1 MLRKIFPRTLLFRSL
16 LIVIAPIILIQIVVG
31 GVFFDSIWYKTNRGL
46 VRSAANEINTFLALY
61 PEFKQKNKSNE
72 LINIYKD
79 KSGIIISIKK
89 ETQQLPSTETVKWYS
104 LYDKIVLEEFSEK
117 IKNPYWHNVRFNSSY
132 VQVLVLLNKNE
143 VIEFLVPKSKI
154 RSTSG
159 RIFALWITVPSL
171 IFLFI
176 SIIFLRNQIR
186 PIVLLSQAAE
196 RFGKGQFDSDFKVSG
211 ALEIRQAS
219 YEFERMKRR
228 ILKHISQR
236 TAMLSGISHDLKTP
250 LTRLKLQI
258 ELLNKNQKLNSLKEE
273 ITEMEKMI
281 NEYLDFASNQY
292 SQPVEKFNIVQLIQ
306 NLIDKS
312 FKKNIKIK
320 SPKSLIFSGRKNLI
334 RRCIANIINNSQKYA
349 ENISITCKKI
359 KKTILINIDDDGPG
373 IADEHKE
380 KVFRPFYRVDKS
392 RSLKDSNVGL
402 GLSIVE
408 DIVNS
413 HGGTVKLLNNPKGK
427 GLIILLISCLM
438 SFAVKIPN

>member
-1 MLRKIFPRTLLFRSL
+1 MLKKIFPRTLLFRSL

-61 PEFKQKNKSNE
+61 PEFKQKNKANE

-79 KSGIIISIKK
+79 KSGIIILIKK

-104 LYDKIVLEEFSEK
+104 LYDKIVLEEFTDK
-117 IKNPYWHNVRFNSSY
+117 IKNPYWHNVRFNSSF

-171 IFLFI
+171 IFLFV

-211 ALEIRQAS
+211 ALEIRKAS

-320 SPKSLIFSGRKNLI
+320 SPKNLIFSGRKNLI
-334 RRCIANIINNSQKYA
+334 RRCIANIINNSQKYS
-349 ENISITCKKI
+349 ENILITCKKMKKII
-359 KKTILINIDDDGPG
+359 KIDIDDDGPG

-413 HGGTVKLLNNPKGK
+413 HGGNAKLLNNPKGK
-427 GLIILLISCLM
+427 GLRVSL
-438 SFAVKIPN
+438 SFPN

>member
-1 MLRKIFPRTLLFRSL
+1 MLEKIFPRTLFVRSL
-16 LIVIAPIILIQIVVG
+16 IILIAPILLMQIVIG
-31 GVFFDSIWYKTNRGL
+31 SVFFDSVWFKTHKAL
-46 VRSAANEINTFLALY
+46 VRITAGEINTFLVLY
-61 PEFKQKNKSNE
+61 PEFEKKNEVNK
-72 LINIYKD
+72 LIKTYGEKN
-79 KSGIIISIKK
+79 GIQISFKTEIKK
-89 ETQQLPSTETVKWYS
+89 LPSQDLTKWYS
-104 LYDKIVLEEFSEK
+104 LYDQIIKEEFTK
-117 IKNPYWHNVRFNSSY
+117 KLADPFWHNVRFDSDY
-132 VQVLVLLNKNE
+132 VQIFILNNNQI
-143 VIEFLVPKSKI
+143 IEFLIPKSNI
-154 RSTSG
+154 RSKSG
-159 RIFALWITVPSL
+159 RIFALWIIIPSL
-171 IFLFI
+171 IFLLI
-176 SIIFLRNQIR
+176 SLIFLRNQLK
-186 PIVLLSQAAE
+186 PIILLSRAAE
-196 RFGKGQFDSDFKVSG
+196 KFGKGQYDSDFKVSG

-219 YEFERMKRR
+219 YEFERMKKR

-292 SQPVEKFNIVQLIQ
+292 SQPIENFNIIQLIQ

-312 FKKNIKIK
+312 FKKNIRIK
-320 SPKSLIFSGRKNLI
+320 SPKNLVFSGRKNLI
-334 RRCIANIINNSQKYA
+334 RRCIANLINNSQKYA
-349 ENISITCKKI
+349 ENILITCKKI
-359 KKTILINIDDDGPG
+359 KTTIQINIDDDGPG

-392 RSLKDSNVGL
+392 RTLNESNVGL

-427 GLIILLISCLM
+427 GLRVSL
-438 SFAVKIPN
+438 SFPN

>member
-1 MLRKIFPRTLLFRSL
+1 MLRKIFPKTLLFRSL
-16 LIVIAPIILIQIVVG
+16 LIVVAPIILIQIVVG

-61 PEFKQKNKSNE
+61 PDFKQKNKTNE

-79 KSGIIISIKK
+79 KSGLIISIKK
-89 ETQQLPSTETVKWYS
+89 ETQQLPSVETVKWYS
-104 LYDKIVLEEFSEK
+104 LYDKIVLEEFTDK
-117 IKNPYWHNVRFNSSY
+117 IKNPYWHNVRFNSSF

-186 PIVLLSQAAE
+186 PIVHLSQAVE
-196 RFGKGQFDSDFKVSG
+196 KFGKGQFDSDFKVSG
-211 ALEIRQAS
+211 AVEIRRAS
-219 YEFERMKRR
+219 YEFEKMKRR

-292 SQPVEKFNIVQLIQ
+292 SQPAEKFNIVQLIQ
-306 NLIDKS
+306 NLIDKN

-320 SPKSLIFSGRKNLI
+320 SPKNLIFSGRKNLI

-349 ENISITCKKI
+349 ENISITCKKMKNAI
-359 KKTILINIDDDGPG
+359 QINIDDDGPG

-392 RSLKDSNVGL
+392 RSRKDNNVGL

-427 GLIILLISCLM
+427 GLRVSL
-438 SFAVKIPN
+438 SFPN

>member
-1 MLRKIFPRTLLFRSL
+1 MLEKIFPRTLFVRSL
-16 LIVIAPIILIQIVVG
+16 IILIAPILLMQIVIG
-31 GVFFDSIWYKTNRGL
+31 SVFFDSVWFKTHKAL
-46 VRSAANEINTFLALY
+46 VRITAGEINTFLVLY
-61 PEFKQKNKSNE
+61 PEFEKKNEVNK
-72 LINIYKD
+72 LIKTYGEKN
-79 KSGIIISIKK
+79 GIQISFKTEIKK
-89 ETQQLPSTETVKWYS
+89 LPSQDLTKWYS
-104 LYDKIVLEEFSEK
+104 LYDQIIKEEFTK
-117 IKNPYWHNVRFNSSY
+117 KLADPFWHNVRFDSDY
-132 VQVLVLLNKNE
+132 VQIFILNNNQI
-143 VIEFLVPKSKI
+143 IEFLIPKSNI
-154 RSTSG
+154 RSKSG
-159 RIFALWITVPSL
+159 RIFALWIIIPSL
-171 IFLFI
+171 IFLLI
-176 SIIFLRNQIR
+176 SLIFLRNQLK
-186 PIVLLSQAAE
+186 PIILLSRAAE
-196 RFGKGQFDSDFKVSG
+196 KFGKGQYDSDFKVSG

-219 YEFERMKRR
+219 YEFERMKKR

-292 SQPVEKFNIVQLIQ
+292 SQPIENFNIIQLIQ

-312 FKKNIKIK
+312 FKKNIRIK
-320 SPKSLIFSGRKNLI
+320 SPKNLVFSGRKNLI
-334 RRCIANIINNSQKYA
+334 RRCIANLINNSQKYA
-349 ENISITCKKI
+349 ENILITCKKI
-359 KKTILINIDDDGPG
+359 KTTIQINIDDDGPG

-392 RSLKDSNVGL
+392 RTLNDSNVGL

-427 GLIILLISCLM
+427 GLRVSL
-438 SFAVKIPN
+438 SFPN

>member
-61 PEFKQKNKSNE
+61 PEFKQKNKSIE

-79 KSGIIISIKK
+79 KSGIVISIKK

-104 LYDKIVLEEFSEK
+104 LYDKIVIEEFSDK
-117 IKNPYWHNVRFNSSY
+117 IKNPYWHNVRFNSSF

-143 VIEFLVPKSKI
+143 VIEFLIPKSKI

-176 SIIFLRNQIR
+176 SIIFLRNQIK
-186 PIVLLSQAAE
+186 PIIHLSQAAE
-196 RFGKGQFDSDFKVSG
+196 KFGKGQFDSDFKVSG

-219 YEFERMKRR
+219 YEFEKMKRR

-273 ITEMEKMI
+273 IIEMEKMI

-292 SQPVEKFNIVQLIQ
+292 SQPIEKFNIIQLIQ

-320 SPKSLIFSGRKNLI
+320 SPKNLIFSGRKNLI
-334 RRCIANIINNSQKYA
+334 RRCIANIVNNSQKYG
-349 ENISITCKKI
+349 ENILITCKKI
-359 KKTILINIDDDGPG
+359 KKNIQINIDDDGPG

-380 KVFRPFYRVDKS
+380 KVFRPFYRIDKS
-392 RSLKDSNVGL
+392 RSLKESNVGL

-427 GLIILLISCLM
+427 GLRVSL
-438 SFAVKIPN
+438 SFPN

>member
-79 KSGIIISIKK
+79 KSGIVISIKK

-104 LYDKIVLEEFSEK
+104 LYDKIVIEEFSDK
-117 IKNPYWHNVRFNSSY
+117 IKNPYWHNVRFNSSF

-143 VIEFLVPKSKI
+143 VIEFLIPKSKI

-186 PIVLLSQAAE
+186 PIIHLSQAAE
-196 RFGKGQFDSDFKVSG
+196 KFGKGQFDSDFKVSG

-219 YEFERMKRR
+219 YEFEKMKRR

-273 ITEMEKMI
+273 IIEMEKMI

-292 SQPVEKFNIVQLIQ
+292 SQPIEKFNIIQLIQ

-320 SPKSLIFSGRKNLI
+320 SPKNLIFSGRKNLI
-334 RRCIANIINNSQKYA
+334 RRCIANIINNSQKYG
-349 ENISITCKKI
+349 ENILITCKKI
-359 KKTILINIDDDGPG
+359 KKNIHINIDDDGPG

-380 KVFRPFYRVDKS
+380 KVFRPFYRIDKS
-392 RSLKDSNVGL
+392 
-402 GLSIVE
+402 
-408 DIVNS
+408 
-413 HGGTVKLLNNPKGK
+413 
-427 GLIILLISCLM
+427 
-438 SFAVKIPN
+438 

>member
-1 MLRKIFPRTLLFRSL
+1 MLRKIFPKTLLFRSL

-46 VRSAANEINTFLALY
+46 VRSAANEVNTFLALY
-61 PEFKQKNKSNE
+61 PEYKQKNKTNE

-79 KSGIIISIKK
+79 KSGLIISIKK

-104 LYDKIVLEEFSEK
+104 LYDKIVLEEFTDK
-117 IKNPYWHNVRFNSSY
+117 IKNPYWHNVRFNSSF

-186 PIVLLSQAAE
+186 PIVHLSQAAE

-281 NEYLDFASNQY
+281 NEYLNFASNQY
-292 SQPVEKFNIVQLIQ
+292 SQPLEKFDIIELIQ
-306 NLIDKS
+306 NLIGKS

-320 SPKSLIFSGRKNLI
+320 SPKNLIFSGRKNLI
-334 RRCIANIINNSQKYA
+334 RRCIANIINNSQKYS
-349 ENISITCKKI
+349 ENILITCKKI
-359 KKTILINIDDDGPG
+359 KKTIQINIDDDGPG

-392 RSLKDSNVGL
+392 RSLKDNSVGL

-413 HGGTVKLLNNPKGK
+413 HGGTVKLLNNPKSK
-427 GLIILLISCLM
+427 GLRVSL
-438 SFAVKIPN
+438 SFPN

>member
-1 MLRKIFPRTLLFRSL
+1 MLRKIFPKTLLFRSL

-46 VRSAANEINTFLALY
+46 VRSAANEVNTFLALY
-61 PEFKQKNKSNE
+61 PEYKQKNKTNE

-79 KSGIIISIKK
+79 KSGLIISIKK

-104 LYDKIVLEEFSEK
+104 LYDKIVLEEFTDK
-117 IKNPYWHNVRFNSSY
+117 IKNPYWHNVRFNSSF

-186 PIVLLSQAAE
+186 PIVNLSQAAE
-196 RFGKGQFDSDFKVSG
+196 RFGKGQFDTDFKVSG

-219 YEFERMKRR
+219 YEFEKMKRR

-292 SQPVEKFNIVQLIQ
+292 SQPLEKFDIIELIQ
-306 NLIDKS
+306 NLIGKS

-320 SPKSLIFSGRKNLI
+320 SPKNLIFSGRKNLV
-334 RRCIANIINNSQKYA
+334 RRCIANIINNSQKYS

-359 KKTILINIDDDGPG
+359 KKTIQINIDDDGPG

-392 RSLKDSNVGL
+392 RSLKDNSVGL

-427 GLIILLISCLM
+427 GLRVSL
-438 SFAVKIPN
+438 FFPN

>member
-89 ETQQLPSTETVKWYS
+89 ETQQLPSTEAVKWYS
-104 LYDKIVLEEFSEK
+104 LYDKIVLEEFSDK
-117 IKNPYWHNVRFNSSY
+117 IKNPYWHNVRFNSSF

-320 SPKSLIFSGRKNLI
+320 TPKNLIFSGRKNLI
-334 RRCIANIINNSQKYA
+334 RRCIANIINNSQKYSD
-349 ENISITCKKI
+349 NILITCKKI
-359 KKTILINIDDDGPG
+359 KKNILINIDDDGPG

-427 GLIILLISCLM
+427 GLRVSL
-438 SFAVKIPN
+438 SFPN

>member
-1 MLRKIFPRTLLFRSL
+1 MLKKIFPRTLLFRSL

-46 VRSAANEINTFLALY
+46 VRSAANEVNTFLALY
-61 PEFKQKNKSNE
+61 PEYKQKNKTNE

-79 KSGIIISIKK
+79 KSGLIISIKK

-104 LYDKIVLEEFSEK
+104 LYDKIVLEEFTDK
-117 IKNPYWHNVRFNSSY
+117 IKNPYWHNVRFNSSF

-186 PIVLLSQAAE
+186 PIVNLSQAAE
-196 RFGKGQFDSDFKVSG
+196 RFGKGQFDTDFKVSG

-292 SQPVEKFNIVQLIQ
+292 SQPLEKFDIIELIQ
-306 NLIDKS
+306 NLIGKS

-320 SPKSLIFSGRKNLI
+320 SPKNLIFSGRKNLV
-334 RRCIANIINNSQKYA
+334 RRCIANIINNSQKYS

-359 KKTILINIDDDGPG
+359 KKTIQINIDDDGPG

-392 RSLKDSNVGL
+392 RSLKDNSVGL

-427 GLIILLISCLM
+427 GLRVSL
-438 SFAVKIPN
+438 FFPN

>member
-1 MLRKIFPRTLLFRSL
+1 MLRKIFPKTLLFRSL
-16 LIVIAPIILIQIVVG
+16 LIVVAPIILIQIVVG

-104 LYDKIVLEEFSEK
+104 LYDKIVLEEFSDK
-117 IKNPYWHNVRFNSSY
+117 IKNPYWHNVRFNSSF

-320 SPKSLIFSGRKNLI
+320 TPKNLIFSGRKNLI
-334 RRCIANIINNSQKYA
+334 RRCIANIINNSQKYSD
-349 ENISITCKKI
+349 NILITCKKI
-359 KKTILINIDDDGPG
+359 KKNILINIDDDGPG

-427 GLIILLISCLM
+427 GLRVSL
-438 SFAVKIPN
+438 SFPN

>member
-72 LINIYKD
+72 LVNIYKD

-349 ENISITCKKI
+349 ENILITCKKI

-413 HGGTVKLLNNPKGK
+413 HGGT
-427 GLIILLISCLM
+427 
-438 SFAVKIPN
+438 

>member
-1 MLRKIFPRTLLFRSL
+1 MLRKIFPKTLLFRSL

-46 VRSAANEINTFLALY
+46 VRSAANEVNTFLALY
-61 PEFKQKNKSNE
+61 PEYKQKNKTNE

-79 KSGIIISIKK
+79 KSGLIISIKK

-104 LYDKIVLEEFSEK
+104 LYDKIVLEEFTDK
-117 IKNPYWHNVRFNSSY
+117 IKNPYWHNVRFNSSF

-292 SQPVEKFNIVQLIQ
+292 SQPLEKFDIIELIQ
-306 NLIDKS
+306 NLIGKS

-320 SPKSLIFSGRKNLI
+320 SPKNLIFSGRKNLI
-334 RRCIANIINNSQKYA
+334 RRCIANIINNSQKYS

-359 KKTILINIDDDGPG
+359 KKTIQINIDDDGPG

-392 RSLKDSNVGL
+392 RSLKDNSVGL

-427 GLIILLISCLM
+427 GLRVSL
-438 SFAVKIPN
+438 SFPD

>member
-1 MLRKIFPRTLLFRSL
+1 MLRKIFPKTLLFRSL

-46 VRSAANEINTFLALY
+46 VRSAANEVNTFLALY
-61 PEFKQKNKSNE
+61 PEYKQKNKTNE

-79 KSGIIISIKK
+79 KSGLIISIKK
-89 ETQQLPSTETVKWYS
+89 ETQKLPSTETVKWYS
-104 LYDKIVLEEFSEK
+104 LYDKIVLEEFTDK
-117 IKNPYWHNVRFNSSY
+117 IKNPYWHNVRFNSSF

-186 PIVLLSQAAE
+186 PIILLSQAAE
-196 RFGKGQFDSDFKVSG
+196 RFGKGQFDTDFKVSG

-258 ELLNKNQKLNSLKEE
+258 EILNKNQKLNSLKEE

-292 SQPVEKFNIVQLIQ
+292 SQPMEKFNIIELIQ
-306 NLIDKS
+306 NLIGKS

-320 SPKSLIFSGRKNLI
+320 SPKNLIFSGRKNLI
-334 RRCIANIINNSQKYA
+334 RRCVANIINNSQKYS
-349 ENISITCKKI
+349 ENISITCKQI
-359 KKTILINIDDDGPG
+359 KKTIQINIDDDGPG

-392 RSLKDSNVGL
+392 RSLKDSSVGL

-413 HGGTVKLLNNPKGK
+413 HGGTVKLLNSPKGK
-427 GLIILLISCLM
+427 GLRVSL
-438 SFAVKIPN
+438 SFPN

>member
-1 MLRKIFPRTLLFRSL
+1 MLRKIFPKTLLFRSL

-46 VRSAANEINTFLALY
+46 VRSAANEVNTFLALY
-61 PEFKQKNKSNE
+61 PEYKQKNKTNE

-79 KSGIIISIKK
+79 KSGLIISIKK

-104 LYDKIVLEEFSEK
+104 LYDKIVLEEFTDK
-117 IKNPYWHNVRFNSSY
+117 IKNPYWHNVRFNSSF

-176 SIIFLRNQIR
+176 SIIFLRNQIK
-186 PIVLLSQAAE
+186 PIVHLSQAAE

-292 SQPVEKFNIVQLIQ
+292 SQPLEKFDIIELIQ
-306 NLIDKS
+306 NLIGKS

-320 SPKSLIFSGRKNLI
+320 SPKNLIFSGRKNLI
-334 RRCIANIINNSQKYA
+334 RRCIANIINNSQKYS

-359 KKTILINIDDDGPG
+359 KKTIQINIDDDGPG

-392 RSLKDSNVGL
+392 RSLKDNSVGL

-413 HGGTVKLLNNPKGK
+413 HGGTVKLLNNPKSK
-427 GLIILLISCLM
+427 GLRVSL
-438 SFAVKIPN
+438 SFPN

>member
-16 LIVIAPIILIQIVVG
+16 LIVIAPIIFIQIVVG

-104 LYDKIVLEEFSEK
+104 LYDKIVLEEFSDK
-117 IKNPYWHNVRFNSSY
+117 IKNPYWHNVRFNSSF

-312 FKKNIKIK
+312 FKKNIKINT
-320 SPKSLIFSGRKNLI
+320 PKNLIFSGRKNLI
-334 RRCIANIINNSQKYA
+334 RRCIANIINNSQKYSD
-349 ENISITCKKI
+349 NILITCKKI
-359 KKTILINIDDDGPG
+359 KKNILINIDDDGPG

-427 GLIILLISCLM
+427 GLRVSL
-438 SFAVKIPN
+438 SFPN

>member
-1 MLRKIFPRTLLFRSL
+1 
-16 LIVIAPIILIQIVVG
+16 
-31 GVFFDSIWYKTNRGL
+31 L
-46 VRSAANEINTFLALY
+46 VRSAANEVNTFLALY
-61 PEFKQKNKSNE
+61 PEYKQKNKTNE

-79 KSGIIISIKK
+79 KSGLIISIKK

-104 LYDKIVLEEFSEK
+104 LYDKIVLEEFTDK
-117 IKNPYWHNVRFNSSY
+117 IKNPYWHNVRFNSSF

-186 PIVLLSQAAE
+186 PIVHLSQAAE

-292 SQPVEKFNIVQLIQ
+292 SQPLEKFDIIELIQ
-306 NLIDKS
+306 NLIGKS

-320 SPKSLIFSGRKNLI
+320 SPKNLIFSGRKNLI
-334 RRCIANIINNSQKYA
+334 RRCIANIINNSQKYS
-349 ENISITCKKI
+349 ENILITCKKI
-359 KKTILINIDDDGPG
+359 KKTIQINIDDDGPG

-392 RSLKDSNVGL
+392 RSLKDNSVGL

-413 HGGTVKLLNNPKGK
+413 HGGTVKLLNNPKSK
-427 GLIILLISCLM
+427 GLRVSL
-438 SFAVKIPN
+438 SFPN

>member
-1 MLRKIFPRTLLFRSL
+1 MLRKIFPKTLLFRSL
-16 LIVIAPIILIQIVVG
+16 IIVIAPIILIQIVVG

-72 LINIYKD
+72 LVNIYKD

-219 YEFERMKRR
+219 YEFEKMKRR

-273 ITEMEKMI
+273 IIEMEKMI

-306 NLIDKS
+306 NLINKS
-312 FKKNIKIK
+312 FKKNIKMK
-320 SPKSLIFSGRKNLI
+320 SPKNLIFSGRKNLI

-349 ENISITCKKI
+349 ENISISCKKI

-427 GLIILLISCLM
+427 GLRVSL
-438 SFAVKIPN
+438 SFPN

>member
-1 MLRKIFPRTLLFRSL
+1 MLRKIFPKTLLFRSL

-46 VRSAANEINTFLALY
+46 VRSAANEVNTFLALY
-61 PEFKQKNKSNE
+61 PEYKQKNKTNE

-79 KSGIIISIKK
+79 KSGLIISIKK

-104 LYDKIVLEEFSEK
+104 LYDKIVLEEFTDK
-117 IKNPYWHNVRFNSSY
+117 IKNPYWHNVRFNSSF

-186 PIVLLSQAAE
+186 PIVNLSQAAE
-196 RFGKGQFDSDFKVSG
+196 RFGKGQFDTDFKVSG

-292 SQPVEKFNIVQLIQ
+292 SQPLEKFDIIELIQ
-306 NLIDKS
+306 NLIGKS

-320 SPKSLIFSGRKNLI
+320 SPKNLIFSGKKNLV
-334 RRCIANIINNSQKYA
+334 RRCIANIINNSQKYS

-359 KKTILINIDDDGPG
+359 KKTIQINIDDDGPG

-392 RSLKDSNVGL
+392 RSLKDNSVGL

-427 GLIILLISCLM
+427 GLRVSL
-438 SFAVKIPN
+438 FFPN

>member
-1 MLRKIFPRTLLFRSL
+1 
-16 LIVIAPIILIQIVVG
+16 
-31 GVFFDSIWYKTNRGL
+31 L

-61 PEFKQKNKSNE
+61 PEFKQKNKANE

-104 LYDKIVLEEFSEK
+104 LYDKIVLEEFTDK
-117 IKNPYWHNVRFNSSY
+117 IKNPYWHNVRFNSSF

-171 IFLFI
+171 IFLFV

-211 ALEIRQAS
+211 ALEIRKAS

-273 ITEMEKMI
+273 INEMEKMI

-320 SPKSLIFSGRKNLI
+320 SPKNLIFSGRKNLI
-334 RRCIANIINNSQKYA
+334 RRCIANIINNSQKYS
-349 ENISITCKKI
+349 ENILITCKKMKKII
-359 KKTILINIDDDGPG
+359 KIDIDDDGPG

-413 HGGTVKLLNNPKGK
+413 HGGNVKLLNNPKGK
-427 GLIILLISCLM
+427 GLRVSL
-438 SFAVKIPN
+438 SFPN

>member
-1 MLRKIFPRTLLFRSL
+1 MLRKIFPKTLLFRSL

-46 VRSAANEINTFLALY
+46 VRSAANEVNTFLALY
-61 PEFKQKNKSNE
+61 PEYKQKNKTNE

-79 KSGIIISIKK
+79 KSGLIISIKK

-104 LYDKIVLEEFSEK
+104 FYDKIVLEEFTDK
-117 IKNPYWHNVRFNSSY
+117 IKNPYWHNVRFNSSF

-186 PIVLLSQAAE
+186 PIVHLSQAAE

-292 SQPVEKFNIVQLIQ
+292 SQPLEKFDIIELIQ
-306 NLIDKS
+306 NLIGKS

-320 SPKSLIFSGRKNLI
+320 SPKNLIFSGRKNLI
-334 RRCIANIINNSQKYA
+334 RRCIANIINNSQKYS
-349 ENISITCKKI
+349 ENILITCKKI
-359 KKTILINIDDDGPG
+359 KKTIQINIDDDGPG

-380 KVFRPFYRVDKS
+380 KVFRPFYRVDKI
-392 RSLKDSNVGL
+392 K
-402 GLSIVE
+402 
-408 DIVNS
+408 
-413 HGGTVKLLNNPKGK
+413 
-427 GLIILLISCLM
+427 IS
-438 SFAVKIPN
+438 

>member
-1 MLRKIFPRTLLFRSL
+1 MLRKIFPKTLLFRSL

-46 VRSAANEINTFLALY
+46 VRSAANEVNTFLALY
-61 PEFKQKNKSNE
+61 PEYKQKNKTNE

-79 KSGIIISIKK
+79 KSGLIISIKK

-104 LYDKIVLEEFSEK
+104 LYDKIVLEEFTDK
-117 IKNPYWHNVRFNSSY
+117 IKNPYWHNVRFNSSF

-186 PIVLLSQAAE
+186 PIVNLSQAAE
-196 RFGKGQFDSDFKVSG
+196 RFGKGQFDTDFKVSG

-292 SQPVEKFNIVQLIQ
+292 SQPLEKFDIIELIQ
-306 NLIDKS
+306 NLIGKS

-320 SPKSLIFSGRKNLI
+320 SPKNLIFSGRKNLV
-334 RRCIANIINNSQKYA
+334 RRCIANIINNSQKYS

-359 KKTILINIDDDGPG
+359 KKTIQINIDDDGPG

-380 KVFRPFYRVDKS
+380 RVFRPFYRVDKS
-392 RSLKDSNVGL
+392 RSLKDNSVGL

-427 GLIILLISCLM
+427 GLRVSL
-438 SFAVKIPN
+438 SFPN

>member
-1 MLRKIFPRTLLFRSL
+1 MLKKIFPRTLLFRSL

-61 PEFKQKNKSNE
+61 PEFKQKNKANE

-89 ETQQLPSTETVKWYS
+89 ETQQLPSTETVRWYS
-104 LYDKIVLEEFSEK
+104 LYDKIVLEEFTDK
-117 IKNPYWHNVRFNSSY
+117 IKNPYWHNVRFNSSF

-171 IFLFI
+171 IFLFV

-211 ALEIRQAS
+211 ALEIRKAS

-273 ITEMEKMI
+273 INEMEKMI

-292 SQPVEKFNIVQLIQ
+292 SQPVEKINIVQLIQ

-320 SPKSLIFSGRKNLI
+320 SPKNLIFSGRKNLI
-334 RRCIANIINNSQKYA
+334 RRCIANIINNSQKYS
-349 ENISITCKKI
+349 ENIMITCKKMKKII
-359 KKTILINIDDDGPG
+359 KIDIDDDGPG

-413 HGGTVKLLNNPKGK
+413 HGGNVKLLNNPKGK
-427 GLIILLISCLM
+427 GLRVSL
-438 SFAVKIPN
+438 SFPN

>member
-1 MLRKIFPRTLLFRSL
+1 MLKKIFPRTLLFRSL

-61 PEFKQKNKSNE
+61 PEFKQKNKANE

-89 ETQQLPSTETVKWYS
+89 ETQQLPSTETVRWYS
-104 LYDKIVLEEFSEK
+104 LYDKIVLEEFTDK
-117 IKNPYWHNVRFNSSY
+117 IKNPYWHNVRFNSSF

-143 VIEFLVPKSKI
+143 VVEFLVPKSKI

-171 IFLFI
+171 IFLFV

-211 ALEIRQAS
+211 ALEIRKAS

-273 ITEMEKMI
+273 IAEMEKMI

-320 SPKSLIFSGRKNLI
+320 SPKNLIFSGRKNLI
-334 RRCIANIINNSQKYA
+334 RRCIANIINNSQKYS
-349 ENISITCKKI
+349 ENILITCKKMKKII
-359 KKTILINIDDDGPG
+359 KIDIDDDGPG

-413 HGGTVKLLNNPKGK
+413 HGGNVKLLNNPKGK
-427 GLIILLISCLM
+427 GLRVSL
-438 SFAVKIPN
+438 SFPN

>member
-1 MLRKIFPRTLLFRSL
+1 MLRKIFPKTLLFRSL
-16 LIVIAPIILIQIVVG
+16 LIVVAPIILIQIVVG

-61 PEFKQKNKSNE
+61 PDFKQKNKTNE

-79 KSGIIISIKK
+79 KSGLIISIKK
-89 ETQQLPSTETVKWYS
+89 ETQQLPSVETVKWYS
-104 LYDKIVLEEFSEK
+104 LYDKIVLEEFTDK
-117 IKNPYWHNVRFNSSY
+117 IKNPYWHNVRFNSSF

-171 IFLFI
+171 IFLFV

-186 PIVLLSQAAE
+186 PIVHLSQAVE
-196 RFGKGQFDSDFKVSG
+196 KFGKGQFDSDFKVSG

-219 YEFERMKRR
+219 YEFEKMKRR

-273 ITEMEKMI
+273 IAEMEKMI

-292 SQPVEKFNIVQLIQ
+292 SQPAEKFNIVQLIQ
-306 NLIDKS
+306 NLIDKN

-320 SPKSLIFSGRKNLI
+320 SPKNLIFSGRKNLI

-349 ENISITCKKI
+349 ENISITCKKMKNAI
-359 KKTILINIDDDGPG
+359 QINIDDDGPG

-392 RSLKDSNVGL
+392 RSLKDNNVGL

-427 GLIILLISCLM
+427 GLRVSL
-438 SFAVKIPN
+438 SFPN

>member
-1 MLRKIFPRTLLFRSL
+1 MLRKIFPKTLLFRSL

-46 VRSAANEINTFLALY
+46 VRSAANEVNTFLALY
-61 PEFKQKNKSNE
+61 PEYKQKNKTNE

-79 KSGIIISIKK
+79 KSGLIISIKK

-104 LYDKIVLEEFSEK
+104 LYDKIVLEEFTDK
-117 IKNPYWHNVRFNSSY
+117 IKNPYWHNVRFNSSF

-186 PIVLLSQAAE
+186 PIVHLSQAAE

-219 YEFERMKRR
+219 YEFERMKKR

-292 SQPVEKFNIVQLIQ
+292 SQPLEKFDIIELIQ
-306 NLIDKS
+306 NLIGKS

-320 SPKSLIFSGRKNLI
+320 SPKNLIFSGRKNLI
-334 RRCIANIINNSQKYA
+334 RRCIANIINNSQKYS
-349 ENISITCKKI
+349 ENILITCKKI
-359 KKTILINIDDDGPG
+359 KKTIKINIDDDGPG

-427 GLIILLISCLM
+427 GLRVSL
-438 SFAVKIPN
+438 SFPN

>member
-16 LIVIAPIILIQIVVG
+16 LIVIAPIILIQIVIG

-46 VRSAANEINTFLALY
+46 VRSVANEINTFLALY
-61 PEFKQKNKSNE
+61 PEFKQKNKTNE
-72 LINIYKD
+72 LINIYED
-79 KSGIIISIKK
+79 KSGLIISIKK

-104 LYDKIVLEEFSEK
+104 LYDKIVLEEFSDK
-117 IKNPYWHNVRFNSSY
+117 IKNPYWHNVRFDSSF
-132 VQVLVLLNKNE
+132 VQVLVLQNKNE
-143 VIEFLVPKSKI
+143 VIQFLVPKSKI

-292 SQPVEKFNIVQLIQ
+292 SQPVEKFNIIQLIQ

-320 SPKSLIFSGRKNLI
+320 SPKNLIFSGRKNLI
-334 RRCIANIINNSQKYA
+334 RRCIANIINNSQKYS
-349 ENISITCKKI
+349 ENILITCKKI
-359 KKTILINIDDDGPG
+359 KKTIQITIDDDGPG

-392 RSLKDSNVGL
+392 SSIKDNNVGL

-413 HGGTVKLLNNPKGK
+413 HGGTVKLLNNPKNK
-427 GLIILLISCLM
+427 GLRVSL
-438 SFAVKIPN
+438 SFPN

>member
-1 MLRKIFPRTLLFRSL
+1 MLRKIFPKTLLFRSL

-46 VRSAANEINTFLALY
+46 VRSAANEVNTFLALY
-61 PEFKQKNKSNE
+61 PEYKQKNKTNE

-79 KSGIIISIKK
+79 KSGLIISIKK

-104 LYDKIVLEEFSEK
+104 LYDKIVLEEFTDK
-117 IKNPYWHNVRFNSSY
+117 IKNPYWHNVRFNSSF

-186 PIVLLSQAAE
+186 PIVHLSQAAE

-292 SQPVEKFNIVQLIQ
+292 SQPLEKFDIIELIQ
-306 NLIDKS
+306 NLIGKS
-312 FKKNIKIK
+312 FKKNIKKK
-320 SPKSLIFSGRKNLI
+320 SPKNLIFSGRKNLI
-334 RRCIANIINNSQKYA
+334 RRCIANIINNSQKYS
-349 ENISITCKKI
+349 ENILITCKKI
-359 KKTILINIDDDGPG
+359 KKTIQINIDDDGPG

-392 RSLKDSNVGL
+392 RSLKDNSVGL

-413 HGGTVKLLNNPKGK
+413 HGGTVKLLNNPKSK
-427 GLIILLISCLM
+427 GLRVSL
-438 SFAVKIPN
+438 SFPN

>member
-1 MLRKIFPRTLLFRSL
+1 MLKKIFPRTLLFRSL

-61 PEFKQKNKSNE
+61 PEFKQKNKANE

-104 LYDKIVLEEFSEK
+104 LYDKIVLEEFTDK
-117 IKNPYWHNVRFNSSY
+117 IKNPYWHNVRFNSSF

-171 IFLFI
+171 IFLFV

-211 ALEIRQAS
+211 ALEIRKAS

-273 ITEMEKMI
+273 ITEMEKMN

-320 SPKSLIFSGRKNLI
+320 SPKNLIFSGRKNLI
-334 RRCIANIINNSQKYA
+334 RRCIANIINNSQKYS
-349 ENISITCKKI
+349 ENIMITCKKMKKII
-359 KKTILINIDDDGPG
+359 KIDIDDDGPG

-413 HGGTVKLLNNPKGK
+413 HGGNVKLLNNPKGK
-427 GLIILLISCLM
+427 GLRVSL
-438 SFAVKIPN
+438 SFPN

>member
-1 MLRKIFPRTLLFRSL
+1 MLRKIFPKTLLFRSL
-16 LIVIAPIILIQIVVG
+16 LIVVAPIILIQIVVG

-61 PEFKQKNKSNE
+61 PDFKQKNKTNE

-79 KSGIIISIKK
+79 KSGLIISIKK

-104 LYDKIVLEEFSEK
+104 LYDKIVLEEFTDK
-117 IKNPYWHNVRFNSSY
+117 IKNPYWHNVRFNSSF

-171 IFLFI
+171 IFLFV

-186 PIVLLSQAAE
+186 PIVHLSQAVE
-196 RFGKGQFDSDFKVSG
+196 KFGKGQFDSDFKVSG
-211 ALEIRQAS
+211 AVEIRRAS
-219 YEFERMKRR
+219 YEFEKMKRR

-292 SQPVEKFNIVQLIQ
+292 SEPAEKFNIVQLIQ
-306 NLIDKS
+306 NLIDKN

-320 SPKSLIFSGRKNLI
+320 SPMNLIFSGRKNLI

-349 ENISITCKKI
+349 ENISITCRKMKNAI
-359 KKTILINIDDDGPG
+359 QINIDDDGPG

-392 RSLKDSNVGL
+392 RSLKDNNVGL

-427 GLIILLISCLM
+427 GLRVSL
-438 SFAVKIPN
+438 SFPN

>member
-72 LINIYKD
+72 LVNIYKD

-334 RRCIANIINNSQKYA
+334 RRCVANIINNSQKYA

-427 GLIILLISCLM
+427 GLRVSL
-438 SFAVKIPN
+438 SFPN

>member
-16 LIVIAPIILIQIVVG
+16 LIVIAPIILIQIVIG

-46 VRSAANEINTFLALY
+46 VRSSANEINTFLALY
-61 PEFKQKNKSNE
+61 PEFKQKNKTNE
-72 LINIYKD
+72 LINIYED
-79 KSGIIISIKK
+79 KSGLIISIKK

-104 LYDKIVLEEFSEK
+104 LYDKIVLEEFSDK
-117 IKNPYWHNVRFNSSY
+117 IKNPYWHNVRFDSSF
-132 VQVLVLLNKNE
+132 VQVLVLQNKNE
-143 VIEFLVPKSKI
+143 VIQFLVPKSKI

-292 SQPVEKFNIVQLIQ
+292 SQPVEKFNIIQLIQ

-320 SPKSLIFSGRKNLI
+320 SPNNLIFSGRKNLI
-334 RRCIANIINNSQKYA
+334 RRCIANIINNSQKYS
-349 ENISITCKKI
+349 ENILITCKKI
-359 KKTILINIDDDGPG
+359 KKTIQITIDDDGPG

-392 RSLKDSNVGL
+392 SSLKDSNVGL

-413 HGGTVKLLNNPKGK
+413 HGGTVKLLNNPKNK
-427 GLIILLISCLM
+427 GLRVSL
-438 SFAVKIPN
+438 SFPN

>member
-1 MLRKIFPRTLLFRSL
+1 MLRKIFPKTLLFRSL

-46 VRSAANEINTFLALY
+46 VRSAANEVNTFLALY
-61 PEFKQKNKSNE
+61 PEYKQKNKTNE
-72 LINIYKD
+72 LINIYRD
-79 KSGIIISIKK
+79 KSGLIISIKK

-104 LYDKIVLEEFSEK
+104 LYDKIVLEEFTDK
-117 IKNPYWHNVRFNSSY
+117 IKNPYWHNVRFNSSF

-186 PIVLLSQAAE
+186 PIVHLSQAAE
-196 RFGKGQFDSDFKVSG
+196 KFGKGQFDTDFKVSG

-292 SQPVEKFNIVQLIQ
+292 SQPLEKFNIIELIQ
-306 NLIDKS
+306 NLIGKS

-320 SPKSLIFSGRKNLI
+320 SPKNLIFSGRKNLI
-334 RRCIANIINNSQKYA
+334 RRCIANIINNSQKYS
-349 ENISITCKKI
+349 ENVSITCKKV
-359 KKTILINIDDDGPG
+359 KKTIQINIDDDGPG

-392 RSLKDSNVGL
+392 RSLKDSSVGL

-413 HGGTVKLLNNPKGK
+413 HGGTVKLLNSPKGK
-427 GLIILLISCLM
+427 GLRVSL
-438 SFAVKIPN
+438 SFPN

>member
-1 MLRKIFPRTLLFRSL
+1 MLKKIFPRTLLFRSL

-61 PEFKQKNKSNE
+61 PEFKQKNKANE
-72 LINIYKD
+72 LINVYKD
-79 KSGIIISIKK
+79 KSGIIISVKK

-104 LYDKIVLEEFSEK
+104 LYDKIVLEEFTDK
-117 IKNPYWHNVRFNSSY
+117 IKNPYWHNVRFNSSF

-171 IFLFI
+171 IFLFV

-211 ALEIRQAS
+211 ALEIRKAS

-320 SPKSLIFSGRKNLI
+320 SPKNLIFSGRKNLI
-334 RRCIANIINNSQKYA
+334 RRCIANIINNSQKYS
-349 ENISITCKKI
+349 ENILITCKKI
-359 KKTILINIDDDGPG
+359 KKIIKIDIDDNGPG

-413 HGGTVKLLNNPKGK
+413 HGGNVKLLNNPKGK
-427 GLIILLISCLM
+427 GLRVSL
-438 SFAVKIPN
+438 SFPN

>member
-46 VRSAANEINTFLALY
+46 VRSTANEINTFLALY

-72 LINIYKD
+72 LVNIYKD

-104 LYDKIVLEEFSEK
+104 LYDRIVLEEFSEK

-273 ITEMEKMI
+273 INEMEKMI

-373 IADEHKE
+373 ISDEHKE

-427 GLIILLISCLM
+427 GLRVSL
-438 SFAVKIPN
+438 SFPN

>member
-1 MLRKIFPRTLLFRSL
+1 MLRKIFPKTLLFRSL
-16 LIVIAPIILIQIVVG
+16 LIVVAPIILIQIVVG

-61 PEFKQKNKSNE
+61 PDFKQKNKTNE

-79 KSGIIISIKK
+79 KSGLIISIKK
-89 ETQQLPSTETVKWYS
+89 ETQQLPSVETVKWYS
-104 LYDKIVLEEFSEK
+104 LYDKIVLEEFTDK
-117 IKNPYWHNVRFNSSY
+117 IKNSYWHNVRFNSSF

-171 IFLFI
+171 IFLFV

-186 PIVLLSQAAE
+186 PIVHLSQAVE
-196 RFGKGQFDSDFKVSG
+196 KFGKGQFDSDFKVSG
-211 ALEIRQAS
+211 AVEIRQAS
-219 YEFERMKRR
+219 YEFEKMKRR

-292 SQPVEKFNIVQLIQ
+292 SEPAEKFNIVQLIK
-306 NLIDKS
+306 NLIDKN

-320 SPKSLIFSGRKNLI
+320 SPKNLIFSGRKNLI

-349 ENISITCKKI
+349 ENISITCKKMKNAI
-359 KKTILINIDDDGPG
+359 QINIDDDGPG

-392 RSLKDSNVGL
+392 RSLKDNNVGL

-427 GLIILLISCLM
+427 GLRVSL
-438 SFAVKIPN
+438 SFPN

>member
-16 LIVIAPIILIQIVVG
+16 LIVIAPIILIQIVIG

-61 PEFKQKNKSNE
+61 PEFKQKNKTNE
-72 LINIYKD
+72 LINIYED
-79 KSGIIISIKK
+79 KSGLIISIKK

-104 LYDKIVLEEFSEK
+104 LYDKIVLEEFSDK
-117 IKNPYWHNVRFNSSY
+117 IKNPYWHNVRFDSSF
-132 VQVLVLLNKNE
+132 VQVLVLQNKNE
-143 VIEFLVPKSKI
+143 VIQFLVPKSKI

-219 YEFERMKRR
+219 YEFEKMKRR

-292 SQPVEKFNIVQLIQ
+292 SQPVEKFNIIQLIQ

-320 SPKSLIFSGRKNLI
+320 SPNNLIFSGRKNLI
-334 RRCIANIINNSQKYA
+334 RRCIANIINNSQKYS
-349 ENISITCKKI
+349 ENILINCKKI
-359 KKTILINIDDDGPG
+359 KKTIQITIDDDGPG

-392 RSLKDSNVGL
+392 SSLKDSNVGL

-413 HGGTVKLLNNPKGK
+413 HGGTVKLLNNPKNK
-427 GLIILLISCLM
+427 GLRVSL
-438 SFAVKIPN
+438 SFPN